1 MSAIACS
8 GRELCDAGRSPRHIE
23 HSIRRIQDYTNG
35 RRDAFMNR
43 SRNQD
48 GVIRRV
54 GVIGETTKAL
64 SASSF
69 RVTTTGLR
77 EMLGGDIPSHY
88 LP

>member
-1 MSAIACS
+1 
-8 GRELCDAGRSPRHIE
+8 
-23 HSIRRIQDYTNG
+23 
-35 RRDAFMNR
+35 MNR